1 MIKKYSIPMELN
13 YYVII
18 SPFNKGV
25 THYKNKEIICNTPPP
40 YRDKIVTFKT
50 DVTIYVIK
58 YEERRLSMSYYRD
71 LIGKCSRAQQEI
83 YGIINNITNNFFIPL
98 YEKEEPIRIIDK
110 KRKWDEDESPIEI
123 LNMWKKNTLVIK
135 NHIDSLERRIKKT
148 HNIKPG
154 KIIML
159 CLPEV
164 EANGTCF
171 RGILHARLSGNTTL
185 QIDYNKIDK
194 IIM

>member
-1 MIKKYSIPMELN
+1 MLYITKK
-13 YYVII
+13 
-18 SPFNKGV
+18 K
-25 THYKNKEIICNTPPP
+25 IICNTPPP

-71 LIGKCSRAQQEI
+71 LIGKFSRAQQEI
-83 YGIINNITNNFFIPL
+83 YGILNNITNNFFIPL

-110 KRKWDEDESPIEI
+110 KRKWVDDESPIEI
-123 LNMWKKNTLVIK
+123 LNVWKKNTLDIK
-135 NHIDSLERRIKKT
+135 IILMPWKEESKKK

-159 CLPEV
+159 YLPEV

-171 RGILHARLSGNTTL
+171 RGILHARLYGNTTL
-185 QIDYNKIDK
+185 QIYYNKIK
-194 IIM
+194 I